1 MTYFTPGILPSALRV
16 CAKTA
21 QLKNVPDVFV
31 TWFTMQKYVIA
42 GTPKSKK
49 ATQKQVAFQTLEYPG
64 DDLLYSRR
72 PAFRPPGLLRSSK
85 CSGHFSHMSH
95 VQVGI
100 VRAIK
105 TKKASHKGGFSF

>member
-1 MTYFTPGILPSALRV
+1 MCRVTNDNYTTILQRAATLIPNT
-16 CAKTA
+16 K
-21 QLKNVPDVFV
+21 
-31 TWFTMQKYVIA
+31 
-42 GTPKSKK
+42 GHSKWSGLSD
-49 ATQKQVAFQTLEYPG
+49 FFPG